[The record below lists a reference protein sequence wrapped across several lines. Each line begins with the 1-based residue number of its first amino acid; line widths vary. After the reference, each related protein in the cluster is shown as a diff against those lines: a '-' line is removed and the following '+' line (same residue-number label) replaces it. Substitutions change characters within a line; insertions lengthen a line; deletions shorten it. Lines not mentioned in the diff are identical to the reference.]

1 MGGNGVK
8 VEVLVT
14 TMYEVD
20 FNKYTQM
27 NLQTDAVLANQTDK
41 NAYAETEIRGCCV
54 KLVSTDTRG
63 VSRNRNLALM
73 HASPD
78 ADYLLFT
85 DDDLVFVDGY
95 ERLVLGEFEKHPEA
109 EAIKFNIHNL
119 SATRKINMRRIARF
133 EKATRRNMSASG
145 VWGLA
150 VRQDVL
156 KKYSLHFHENF
167 GSGMNYCGEDTIFLM
182 QMLSKKVKFYRSPVD
197 IAGIDQTESSWFRG
211 FDERY
216 FTVAGT
222 VLGTLYPRLAYPLA
236 IRSALKA
243 SIKKKRKLGF
253 WKILICYYRGIRKH
267 V

>member
-1 MGGNGVK
+1 MK
-8 VEVLVT
+8 LEVLVT
-14 TMYEVD
+14 TMNQSD
-20 FNKYTQM
+20 FGKYARM
-27 NLQTDAVLANQTDK
+27 NLQTNAVFANQSDK
-41 NAYAETEIRGCCV
+41 NAYVEERAGGCRV
-54 KLVSTDTRG
+54 RMVSTDTRG
-63 VSRNRNLALM
+63 LSRNRNLALM

-78 ADYLLFT
+78 ADYLLFA

-167 GSGMNYCGEDTIFLM
+167 GIGRENACGEDTIFLM

-253 WKILICYYRGIRKH
+253 WKILTCYYRGIRKH